1 MNFGNDFLK
10 NSINSKK
17 ISIFAPLINLF
28 MILPIIAYGDPVLR
42 KVCDTIP
49 ENYPELPKLIEDMFQ
64 TMYHSNG
71 VGIAAPQVGLA
82 IRLFVVDTNGFSEN
96 EDLTSEE
103 KEYLRN
109 FKKVFINAK
118 IIEEEGQPWAFNEGC
133 LSIPGVT
140 EDVARKPTLVIEY
153 QDEHFVKHTETFTGL
168 AARVIQHEY
177 DHIEGILFTDHLS
190 SFKKQ
195 LLKNKLNNISSGKV
209 KVSYK
214 MKFFETNKKRT
225 R

>member
-1 MNFGNDFLK
+1 
-10 NSINSKK
+10 
-17 ISIFAPLINLF
+17 

-49 ENYPELPKLIEDMFQ
+49 EDYPELPKLIEDMFQ

-177 DHIEGILFTDHLS
+177 DHIEGILFTDHLT
-190 SFKKQ
+190 SFKKH

>member
-1 MNFGNDFLK
+1 
-10 NSINSKK
+10 
-17 ISIFAPLINLF
+17 
-28 MILPIIAYGDPVLR
+28 
-42 KVCDTIP
+42 
-49 ENYPELPKLIEDMFQ
+49 MFQ

>member
-1 MNFGNDFLK
+1 
-10 NSINSKK
+10 
-17 ISIFAPLINLF
+17 

-42 KVCDTIP
+42 KVCDTIT
-49 ENYPELPKLIEDMFQ
+49 EDYPELPKLIEDMFQ

-140 EDVARKPTLVIEY
+140 EDVSRKPTLVIEY

>member
-1 MNFGNDFLK
+1 
-10 NSINSKK
+10 
-17 ISIFAPLINLF
+17 
-28 MILPIIAYGDPVLR
+28 MILPIIAYGDPILR

-49 ENYPELPKLIEDMFQ
+49 EDYPELPKLIEDMFQ

-140 EDVARKPTLVIEY
+140 EDVSRKPTLVIEY